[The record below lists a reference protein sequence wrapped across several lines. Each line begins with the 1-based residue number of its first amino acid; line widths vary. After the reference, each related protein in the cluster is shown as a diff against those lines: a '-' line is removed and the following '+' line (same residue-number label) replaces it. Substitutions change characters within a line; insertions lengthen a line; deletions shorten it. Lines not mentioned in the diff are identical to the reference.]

1 MEEMLFDVYD
11 GLAKCTGD
19 NNCDGCPYKEV
30 DDMECI
36 DALMLDCMMI
46 FEEMMGMTTEEEEE
60 EEEEKKEDK

>member
-1 MEEMLFDVYD
+1 MEETLFDVYD
-11 GLAKCTGD
+11 GLNKCVND
-19 NNCDGCPYKEV
+19 NNCEGCPYKDV

-46 FEEMMGMTTEEEEE
+46 LEEMMGMTIEEE